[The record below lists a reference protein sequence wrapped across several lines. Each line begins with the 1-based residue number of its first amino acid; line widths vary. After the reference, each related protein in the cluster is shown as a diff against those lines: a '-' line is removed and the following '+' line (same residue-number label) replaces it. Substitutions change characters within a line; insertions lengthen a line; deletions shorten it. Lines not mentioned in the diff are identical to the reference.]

1 MHRRFL
7 VRAAIRSVIICA
19 LSLLFAIVLFHFIF
33 QPFQVSGLS
42 MAPTLQNRDYILID
56 RVFFRD
62 GAIQRGDLVVF
73 RLKSRGRFIVK
84 RVVGLP
90 GEKLQIR
97 QGHLYIDGKHI
108 SSLDEKM
115 SSRSN
120 FGPVVVPRGTYF
132 CLGDNRA
139 VSLDSRQFGP
149 VKASS
154 IYGIVLLRYLPL
166 GQGSLLER
174 PIDAK

>member
-1 MHRRFL
+1 MPRRFL
-7 VRAAIRSVIICA
+7 VRAAFRSVVICA

-42 MAPTLQNRDYILID
+42 MAPTLENRDYILID
-56 RVFFRD
+56 RIFSRD
-62 GAIQRGDLVVF
+62 DGIQRGDLVVF
-73 RLKSRGRFIVK
+73 RLKSRGPFIVK

-97 QGHLYIDGKHI
+97 RGRLYIDGRHI

-115 SSRSN
+115 SARSH

-139 VSLDSRQFGP
+139 VSLDSRAFGP

-154 IYGIVLLRYLPL
+154 IYGKVLLRYLPL
-166 GQGSLLER
+166 RQGSLLER
-174 PIDAK
+174 QIDAK

>member
-1 MHRRFL
+1 MRRRFL
-7 VRAAIRSVIICA
+7 VRVAVRSVVIMA
-19 LSLLFAIVLFHFIF
+19 LSLLFAIVLFHFLF

-42 MAPTLQNRDYILID
+42 MSPTLENHDYILID

-62 GAIQRGDLVVF
+62 DAIQRGELVVF
-73 RLKSRGRFIVK
+73 RLKGSGPFIVK

-97 QGHLYIDGKHI
+97 QGRLYINGRHL
-108 SSLDEKM
+108 SSLDERM
-115 SSRSN
+115 SARSN

-132 CLGDNRA
+132 CMGDNRG

-154 IYGIVLLRYLPL
+154 IYGTVLLRYLPL
-166 GQGSLLER
+166 GQGMLLER
-174 PIDAK
+174 QTDAK

>member
-1 MHRRFL
+1 M
-7 VRAAIRSVIICA
+7 
-19 LSLLFAIVLFHFIF
+19 
-33 QPFQVSGLS
+33 
-42 MAPTLQNRDYILID
+42 
-56 RVFFRD
+56 
-62 GAIQRGDLVVF
+62 VF

-97 QGHLYIDGKHI
+97 QGRLYIDGRHL
-108 SSLDEKM
+108 SSLDERM

-132 CLGDNRA
+132 CMGDNRG

-154 IYGIVLLRYLPL
+154 IYGKVLLRYLPL
-166 GQGSLLER
+166 GQGMLLER
-174 PIDAK
+174 QTDAK